1 MKAFLLR
8 LGTRKPCP
16 MLAFILH
23 VVLEVLALIR
33 QETEIEIRKEEVK
46 LQVFADDIILYIKNL
61 NYLSKS
67 VR

>member
-1 MKAFLLR
+1 MS
-8 LGTRKPCP
+8 
-16 MLAFILH
+16 AFILH

-46 LQVFADDIILYIKNL
+46 LQVFADDMILYIENL